1 MGGGV
6 LPVRPIAIR
15 YLGATWAG
23 MIPFFPLRRISA
35 GLLFGLGASTFLTLA
50 PAGAADR
57 TSSRPMLAALD
68 SDATPAAPDGRD
80 VPWSAVVRDIQREL
94 RDLGLYIGP
103 IDGRY
108 SAEVKDAIDRFE
120 RLHGRIGEGT
130 PLADTLRSIVS
141 VRDALRLRRNLDEV
155 RQRQTEEALQALR
168 ASPNTR
174 DLVERRRPGGS
185 RNGTDRA
192 DCGAGVSVDCLLAEA
207 RRAAAGTDE
216 QNFHDWAMREII
228 LTEVRTGRGGAAVR
242 DRLRQISDPRL
253 VLVAM
258 REVAEAMAQD
268 GRVADAIDLA
278 ETIPDAEN
286 QVRALSTIAVSA
298 AKLGDEATAKRLS
311 RRVVTRLQA
320 EEGLAAR
327 VAIATA
333 LASGLAQS
341 GDIEGARA
349 VIRAARGF
357 ASPATA
363 GLIRRAEVGMVTGAS
378 AQSGDYDPAVD
389 ALSELAAESASAMI
403 AASASAVSRAAQAEQ
418 DRYRVPT
425 LCNLAVVQ
433 AKAGNSVAAAETV
446 AKAAETA
453 DHVRK
458 GYPQDYAW
466 FSVALAWARIGR
478 FDEAGTALDQ
488 LGNELLQA
496 EGLWRAAEMAALTG
510 DTDVADRF
518 ERRAHAA
525 ATRIDSRFDRAML
538 LGDMAVAAAS
548 VRRTAAARRMFDE
561 ALNAGQ
567 AIEAG
572 WWRARA
578 FARLATALHVVT
590 DAEAVH

>member
-1 MGGGV
+1 
-6 LPVRPIAIR
+6 
-15 YLGATWAG
+15 
-23 MIPFFPLRRISA
+23 MIPLLSLRRVSA
-35 GLLFGLGASTFLTLA
+35 GFLFGLGVAASLTPA
-50 PAGAADR
+50 PANAADPAH
-57 TSSRPMLAALD
+57 SWIMLAALD
-68 SDATPAAPDGRD
+68 KDAATATPGGPDI
-80 VPWSAVVRDIQREL
+80 PWSPVVRDIQREL

-168 ASPNTR
+168 ASPRTR
-174 DLVERRRPGGS
+174 DLVEGRRHGGDS
-185 RNGTDRA
+185 TVSDTASCGT
-192 DCGAGVSVDCLLAEA
+192 GVSVDCLLAEA

-228 LTEVRTGRGGAAVR
+228 LTEVRTGRGSAAVR

-258 REVAEAMAQD
+258 REVAEAIAQD
-268 GRVADAIDLA
+268 GRIADAIDLA
-278 ETIPDAEN
+278 ETIPEAEN
-286 QVRALSTIAVSA
+286 QVRALSAIAVSA
-298 AKLGDEATAKRLS
+298 AKQGDKATAKRLS
-311 RRVVTRLQA
+311 RRVVRQLEA
-320 EEGLAAR
+320 EKGLAAR

-333 LASGLAQS
+333 MASGLAQG
-341 GDIEGARA
+341 GDVDGARA
-349 VIRAARGF
+349 VIRAAHGF

-378 AQSGDYDPAVD
+378 ARSGDYDPAVD
-389 ALSELAAESASAMI
+389 ALSELAAESATAMI

-433 AKAGNSVAAAETV
+433 AKAGNPDAAAETV
-446 AKAAETA
+446 KKAAETA
-453 DHVRK
+453 AHVRK

-466 FSVALAWARIGR
+466 FSVALAWAGIGQ
-478 FDEAGTALDQ
+478 FDKAGTVLEQLD
-488 LGNELLQA
+488 NDLLQA
-496 EGLWRAAEMAALTG
+496 EGLWRVAEAAARAG
-510 DTDVADRF
+510 VADAADSF
-518 ERRAHAA
+518 ERRAHTAA
-525 ATRIDSRFDRAML
+525 ARIDSRFDRAML

-561 ALNAGQ
+561 ALSAGR
-567 AIEAG
+567 AVETG

-578 FARLATALHVVT
+578 FARLATALHVVS
-590 DAEAVH
+590 DAEAGR

>member
-1 MGGGV
+1 
-6 LPVRPIAIR
+6 
-15 YLGATWAG
+15 
-23 MIPFFPLRRISA
+23 MIPLLSLRRISA
-35 GLLFGLGASTFLTLA
+35 GFLFGLGVSTSLTVPQA
-50 PAGAADR
+50 EAADWPH
-57 TSSRPMLAALD
+57 RPTLLAALD
-68 SDATPAAPDGRD
+68 GDAAPATPGGADI
-80 VPWSAVVRDIQREL
+80 PWSAVVRDIQSEL
-94 RDLGLYIGP
+94 RDLGLYNGP

-155 RQRQTEEALQALR
+155 RRRQTAAALQALR
-168 ASPNTR
+168 ANPETR
-174 DLVERRRPGGS
+174 DLVEGRGHADDGAVS
-185 RNGTDRA
+185 DRTSCLA
-192 DCGAGVSVDCLLAEA
+192 DVSVDCLLAEA

-216 QNFHDWAMREII
+216 MNFHDWAMREII

-258 REVAEAMAQD
+258 REVAEAMAQN
-268 GRVADAIDLA
+268 GRTADAIDLA
-278 ETIPDAEN
+278 GTIPDAEN
-286 QVRALSTIAVSA
+286 QVRALSAIAVSA
-298 AKLGDEATAKRLS
+298 AKQGDKATAKRLS
-311 RRVVTRLQA
+311 YRVVTRLQA
-320 EEGLAAR
+320 ETGLAAR

-333 LASGLAQS
+333 LASGLAQG
-341 GDIEGARA
+341 GDLDGARA

-363 GLIRRAEVGMVTGAS
+363 GLIRRAEVGMATGAA

-403 AASASAVSRAAQAEQ
+403 AGSASAVSRAALAEQ

-433 AKAGNSVAAAETV
+433 AKAGNPDAAAETV

-453 DHVRK
+453 TRVRK

-466 FSVALAWARIGR
+466 FSVALAWSQIGH
-478 FDEAGTALDQ
+478 FDAAGTALDH
-488 LGNELLQA
+488 LDNDLLRA
-496 EGLWRAAEMAALTG
+496 EGLWRTAEAAALAG
-510 DTDVADRF
+510 AADAADSF
-518 ERRAHAA
+518 EARAHAA
-525 ATRIDSRFDRAML
+525 ATQIDSRFDRAML
-538 LGDMAVAAAS
+538 LGDMAVAAAG
-548 VRRTAAARRMFDE
+548 VRRTAMARRMLDE
-561 ALNAGQ
+561 ALSAGR
-567 AIEAG
+567 ALEAG

-578 FARLATALHVVT
+578 FARLATALHVVA
-590 DAEAVH
+590 DAEAGR

>member
-1 MGGGV
+1 
-6 LPVRPIAIR
+6 
-15 YLGATWAG
+15 
-23 MIPFFPLRRISA
+23 MIPLLSLRRISA
-35 GLLFGLGASTFLTLA
+35 GLLFGLGVSTSLA
-50 PAGAADR
+50 LPHAEAADWPR
-57 TSSRPMLAALD
+57 GQTLLAALD
-68 SDATPAAPDGRD
+68 SEDATAAPGGAD
-80 VPWSAVVRDIQREL
+80 VPWSSVVRDIQREL
-94 RDLGLYIGP
+94 RDLGLYNGP
-103 IDGRY
+103 VDGRY

-130 PLADTLRSIVS
+130 PLTDTLHSIVS

-155 RQRQTEEALQALR
+155 RRRQTQQALQALR
-168 ASPNTR
+168 ANPETR
-174 DLVERRRPGGS
+174 DLVEGRRHADNDA
-185 RNGTDRA
+185 NGANSDAA
-192 DCGAGVSVDCLLAEA
+192 DCRTGVSVDCLLAEA

-216 QNFHDWAMREII
+216 INFHDWAMREII
-228 LTEVRTGRGGAAVR
+228 LTEVRTGRGSAAVR

-286 QVRALSTIAVSA
+286 QVRAVSAIAVSA
-298 AKLGDEATAKRLS
+298 AKQGDKAMAERLS

-333 LASGLAQS
+333 LASGLAQG

-363 GLIRRAEVGMVTGAS
+363 SLIRRAEVGMATGAA

-389 ALSELAAESASAMI
+389 ALSELAEESASAMI
-403 AASASAVSRAAQAEQ
+403 AASASAVSRAALAEQ

-433 AKAGNSVAAAETV
+433 AKAGNSDAAAETV

-453 DHVRK
+453 ARVRK

-466 FSVALAWARIGR
+466 FSVALAWAQIGH
-478 FDEAGTALDQ
+478 FDHAGAALDR
-488 LGNELLQA
+488 LGNDLLRA
-496 EGLWRAAEMAALTG
+496 EGLWRIAEAAALAG
-510 DTDVADRF
+510 AAGAADGY
-518 ERRAHAA
+518 EQRAHAA
-525 ATRIDSRFDRAML
+525 AIQIDSRFDRAML
-538 LGDMAVAAAS
+538 LGDMAVAAAG
-548 VRRTAAARRMFDE
+548 VRRTAAARQMLDE
-561 ALNAGQ
+561 ALSAGR
-567 AIEAG
+567 ALNTG

-578 FARLATALHVVT
+578 FARLATALHVVA
-590 DAEAVH
+590 DAEAER